1 YTIDRISSLA
11 AIEAIKDKEYFKEC
25 ISKIIKTRNWTINE
39 LEKMGFKIIPS
50 KANFIF
56 ITHDTYQAED
66 IFIKLKDENVLV
78 RYFNKDRI
86 SNYLRV
92 SIGSKE
98 EMDIFIDKIKKILN
112 KL

>member
-1 YTIDRISSLA
+1 
-11 AIEAIKDKEYFKEC
+11 
-25 ISKIIKTRNWTINE
+25 
-39 LEKMGFKIIPS
+39 

-66 IFIKLKDENVLV
+66 ILIKLRDENVLV

-98 EMDIFIDKIKKILN
+98 EMEIFMDKIKKIIN

>member
-1 YTIDRISSLA
+1 
-11 AIEAIKDKEYFKEC
+11 
-25 ISKIIKTRNWTINE
+25 
-39 LEKMGFKIIPS
+39 MGFKIIPS

>member
-1 YTIDRISSLA
+1 MDRISSLA
-11 AIEAIKDKEYFKEC
+11 AIEAIKDEEYFKKC
-25 ISKIIKTRNWTINE
+25 TSKVIKTRNWTINE
-39 LEKMGFKIIPS
+39 LRKIGFKIIPS

-98 EMDIFIDKIKKILN
+98 EMEIFMDKIKKIIN